1 MTMNSEPSRLDRI
14 EAILETMAHRD
25 SIADSRLDNLTE
37 KIDHLTD
44 KIDHLTDKMDQLSKS
59 QQDALKRQDY
69 LDERVNNLVTAVATT
84 HETLNVEISE
94 FKSTFLAT
102 ERRIEQIWEY
112 LMAQLDNR
120 VNGDGT
126 NY

>member
-1 MTMNSEPSRLDRI
+1 MNPESSRLDRI

-25 SIADSRLDNLTE
+25 SITDSRLDHLTE
-37 KIDHLTD
+37 KIDHLTE
-44 KIDHLTDKMDQLSKS
+44 KMDQLNKS

-120 VNGDGT
+120 GNGDGT
-126 NY
+126 SH